1 MRPTEVFRHRQAAST
16 WVSLSS
22 LFFEPVDIPPR
33 QQQRTFRDT
42 RGLSV
47 MWFLW
52 ETLTLE
58 RNYVFTPRSFNH
70 LFLSAAR
77 EGCDHLRCEEARKPD
92 LVSKITRAGSA
103 ALLLNGEK
111 CWRANSSERNLRDTW
126 LPLTLWKYKCISGRY
141 GLFYHATR
149 RNILYL

>member
-1 MRPTEVFRHRQAAST
+1 MFWTGR
-16 WVSLSS
+16 LSDCLTKNPS
-22 LFFEPVDIPPR
+22 RVTSPPG

-42 RGLSV
+42 RRFSV

-77 EGCDHLRCEEARKPD
+77 EGCDHLRSEEARKPD

-126 LPLTLWKYKCISGRY
+126 LPLTLWKYKFISRRY